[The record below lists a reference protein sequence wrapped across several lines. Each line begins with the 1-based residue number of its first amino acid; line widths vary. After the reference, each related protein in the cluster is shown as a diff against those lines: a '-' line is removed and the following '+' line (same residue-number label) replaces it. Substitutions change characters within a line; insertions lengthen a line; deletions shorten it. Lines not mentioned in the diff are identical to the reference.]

1 MPAVQETIE
10 RVRRIDVDQ
19 YKYGFVTDIESDR
32 APKGL
37 SEDTVRFISAKKDEP
52 SWLTEWRL
60 GAYRR
65 WLIMQEPRW
74 ARVEYPQIDY
84 QDLLLF
90 LAQDGRRSKIPRR
103 SRSGIA

>member
-1 MPAVQETIE
+1 VIAGWA
-10 RVRRIDVDQ
+10 RFRRIDVDQ

-37 SEDTVRFISAKKDEP
+37 SEDSVRFISAKKDEP